1 LADFGV
7 IYANEELCDIWA
19 KIKFEAKKK
28 GRPIDTAD
36 AWVSAV
42 ALMFDIP
49 LVTHNRQHFENITN

>member
-1 LADFGV
+1 LG
-7 IYANEELCDIWA
+7 

-28 GRPIDTAD
+28 GGPIDTAD
-36 AWVSAV
+36 AWVAAV